1 MDEIVD
7 VNTLFGPLPL
17 ASNDLTVESLLELMG
32 QNGVGTA
39 CALSTLGW
47 LLDPA
52 VGNAVTKNICAQNP
66 SLLPVATFNPAMYY
80 GDKTALIQAKADGFR
95 LVRFFPDAQNWP
107 LDFAPFRALLSD
119 LRETNLPI
127 VVGVCS
133 PGDITGLARV
143 LGDYSAPVIIADAHP
158 GLLAECLV
166 GLREHANWHL
176 ELSSMLAPGCLKA
189 VVDAVGASRLLFG
202 SNAPSHP
209 IVSALD
215 TLQFAEL
222 SDADKQQVLSGNARR
237 ILNM

>member
-17 ASNDLTVESLLELMG
+17 ASTDLTVESLLQLME

-66 SLLPVATFNPAMYY
+66 SLLPVATFNPTMYY
-80 GDKTALIQAKADGFR
+80 GDPTALMQAKADGFR
-95 LVRFFPDAQNWP
+95 LVRFFPAPQNWP
-107 LDFAPFRALLSD
+107 IDFAPFGCLLDD
-119 LRETNLPI
+119 LRQTGLPI
-127 VVGVCS
+127 VVGVS
-133 PGDITGLARV
+133 KPGDITQLARV
-143 LGDYSAPVIIADAHP
+143 LNDYAPPVILADITP
-158 GLLAECLV
+158 DLLAECLL

-176 ELSSMLAPGCLKA
+176 EISSLLAPGCLKA
-189 VVDAVGASRLLFG
+189 VVDTVGASRLLFG

-215 TLQFAEL
+215 TLQFAGL
-222 SDADKQQVLSGNARR
+222 SDVDKQQVLSGNARR

>member
-17 ASNDLTVESLLELMG
+17 ASTDLTVDSLLELMQ

-66 SLLPVATFNPAMYY
+66 SLLPVATFNPTMYY
-80 GDKTALIQAKADGFR
+80 SDPAPLMQAKADGFR
-95 LVRFFPDAQNWP
+95 MVRFFPAAQNWP
-107 LDFAPFRALLSD
+107 IDFSPFGCLLED
-119 LRETNLPI
+119 LRKTGLPI
-127 VVGVCS
+127 VVGVS
-133 PGDITGLARV
+133 KPGDITQLARV
-143 LGDYSAPVIIADAHP
+143 LNEYAPPVILADVPPA
-158 GLLAECLV
+158 LLAESLL
-166 GLREHANWHL
+166 GLREHDNWHL
-176 ELSSMLAPGCLKA
+176 ELSNLLAPGCLKA
-189 VVDAVGASRLLFG
+189 VVDAVGPTRLLFG

-209 IVSALD
+209 IISALD
-215 TLQFAEL
+215 TLQFAGL

-237 ILNM
+237 ILSM

>member
-17 ASNDLTVESLLELMG
+17 ASTDLTVDSLLELMQ

-66 SLLPVATFNPAMYY
+66 SLLPVATFNPTMYY
-80 GDKTALIQAKADGFR
+80 GDKTALTQAKADGFR
-95 LVRFFPDAQNWP
+95 LVRFFPDAQSWP
-107 LDFAPFRALLSD
+107 VDFAPFRCLLDD
-119 LRETNLPI
+119 LRETNLPV
-127 VVGVCS
+127 VVGVCN
-133 PGDITGLARV
+133 PGDITQLARV
-143 LGDYSAPVIIADAHP
+143 LNEYAPPVILADVHP
-158 GLLAECLV
+158 GLLAESLL
-166 GLREHANWHL
+166 GLREHSNWHL
-176 ELSSMLAPGCLKA
+176 EISSLLAPGCLKA
-189 VVDAVGASRLLFG
+189 VVDAVGAGRLLFG

-209 IVSALD
+209 IISALE
-215 TLQFAEL
+215 TLNFAEL
-222 SDADKQQVLSGNARR
+222 SEADKQQVLSGNARR